1 MAYRFRSEKYVSR
14 GFRDLAISF
23 AANPFTKDF
32 GAVKNENAIKQSVR
46 NLVLT
51 MLEER
56 PFQPD
61 VGSQVRKLLFEPWDP
76 FTQDAIKGEIVNTL
90 ERLET
95 RIEVEAIDL
104 IDNADLNEIQIS
116 LEYKI
121 VGQAI
126 TQEVEFLLE
135 KT

>member
-1 MAYRFRSEKYVSR
+1 
-14 GFRDLAISF
+14 
-23 AANPFTKDF
+23 
-32 GAVKNENAIKQSVR
+32 
-46 NLVLT
+46 

>member
-14 GFRDLAISF
+14 EFRDLAISF
-23 AANPFTKDF
+23 ASNPFTKDF

-51 MLEER
+51 MFEER

-61 VGSQVRKLLFEPWDP
+61 VGSGVRKLLFENWDP
-76 FTQDAIKGEIVNTL
+76 FTQDAIKNEIENTL

-95 RIEVEAIDL
+95 RIEIENIDL
-104 IDNADLNEIQIS
+104 IDNSDLNEIQIS